1 MTIHT
6 FIVFDSTSAF
16 CSSFDNVVELTTS
29 NFERKVLKDNAI
41 WVVNFYTLQCR
52 YCWELSFE
60 IKKLAKKQKGVLKV
74 GAIDV
79 LVQKELKAKYGLR
92 SIPKIKIF
100 GKNKRSPI
108 DYQGGLTAEAIAKA
122 ALAEAKKKKRTRS

>member
-1 MTIHT
+1 MTIHI

-16 CSSFDNVVELTTS
+16 YSPSDNVVELTTS
-29 NFERKVLKDNAI
+29 NFERKVLNDYAI

-52 YCWELSFE
+52 YCWELSYD

-79 LVQKELKAKYGLR
+79 LLHKELKAKYGVR

-108 DYQGGLTAEAIAKA
+108 DYQGDRTAEAIAKA
-122 ALAEAKKKKRTRS
+122 ALAEAKKKKRSRP